1 MMGCVDAEEYDPHH
15 VEAEPFDR
23 QLVSRKRKYLL
34 KIVYFSGK
42 IFLYMFDLE
51 NGVHD
56 KIRLFME
63 IDERKEYDKNSI
75 KNGSRA

>member
-1 MMGCVDAEEYDPHH
+1 
-15 VEAEPFDR
+15 
-23 QLVSRKRKYLL
+23 
-34 KIVYFSGK
+34 
-42 IFLYMFDLE
+42 MFDLE

-56 KIRLFME
+56 KIRLFVE